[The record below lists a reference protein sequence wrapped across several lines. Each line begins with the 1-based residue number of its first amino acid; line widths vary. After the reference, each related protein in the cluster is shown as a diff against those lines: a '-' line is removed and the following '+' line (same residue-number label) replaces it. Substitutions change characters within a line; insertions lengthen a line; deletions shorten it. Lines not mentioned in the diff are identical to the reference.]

1 MTMRWTTWVTWI
13 PAVAAMA
20 LAVAWAMTGSY
31 PLAMGAVICIAVT
44 LGALW
49 WGAEPADDSTAPHPL
64 DPQQEANRRA
74 RMALGQMRRRYRH
87 TRDEERGL

>member
-1 MTMRWTTWVTWI
+1 VWWVLSGNWL
-13 PAVAAMA
+13 MGW
-20 LAVAWAMTGSY
+20 LAVVLGIAACVAMWYSPDKVVDDIG
-31 PLAMGAVICIAVT
+31 VT
-44 LGALW
+44 
-49 WGAEPADDSTAPHPL
+49 PHPL